1 MLCIRPWYSVSESAS
16 ISDCVVVWNT
26 RPAAPTAASATS
38 ASQYH
43 GASETDQG
51 QAEEESRGADGPP
64 RSFDDHTRAGHEEP
78 GGDRAEPG
86 DARHDAVARRADVVA
101 LVGQAGQQ
109 REVRKPITT
118 TPIVVSATSP
128 RPLFART

>member
-26 RPAAPTAASATS
+26 RPAAPTTASATS

-43 GASETDQG
+43 GETETDQG

-64 RSFDDHTRAGHEEP
+64 RSFDHTRAGHEGRRRP
-78 GGDRAEPG
+78 RQ
-86 DARHDAVARRADVVA
+86 ARR
-101 LVGQAGQQ
+101 
-109 REVRKPITT
+109 
-118 TPIVVSATSP
+118 
-128 RPLFART
+128 RPT